1 MSCFHPKLAVKPPS
15 GRLYF
20 GHAMAAHI
28 GKPGYD
34 AIEVPCG
41 QCINCRLEHSR
52 QWAIR
57 CEHEA
62 SLYEDNCF
70 ITLTYA
76 PEHLPVDGSLVPR
89 DFTLFMKR
97 LRKKYGEGIRY
108 YGCGEYGEKFARPH
122 YHACLFNFNF
132 NDRVLFKKS
141 GKFSLYI
148 SEALSTLWP
157 FGHSTVAEFSFET
170 AAYVSR
176 YVTKKVSGNRKDEH
190 YVGRVPEFSRMSR
203 NPGLGYDFFIK
214 YYDDIV
220 NYDHVVIRNGRI
232 GLPPKYY
239 DKLLAGC
246 DYELFLRNK
255 QKRLDNL
262 KATAKLEDATRNT
275 ARERH
280 ALLKFKKLIR
290 SYEDDKA

>member
-20 GHAMAAHI
+20 GHAMSTHI

-76 PEHLPVDGSLVPR
+76 PEHLPADGSLVPR

-97 LRKKYGEGIRY
+97 LRKKYGDGIRY
-108 YGCGEYGEKFARPH
+108 YACGEYGERFARPH

-132 NDRVLFKKS
+132 DDRVLFKRS
-141 GKFSLYI
+141 GQFSLYVSSI
-148 SEALSTLWP
+148 LSELWP
-157 FGHSTVAEFSFET
+157 YGHSVVAGFSFET

-190 YVGRVPEFSRMSR
+190 YNGRVPEFSRMSR
-203 NPGLGYDFFIK
+203 KPGLGYDFFIK

-220 NYDHVVIRNGRI
+220 NYDHVVIRNGRV

-262 KATAKLEDATRNT
+262 KATSKLEDAARNT

-280 ALLKFKKLIR
+280 AILKFKKLIR
-290 SYEDDKA
+290 SYEDA